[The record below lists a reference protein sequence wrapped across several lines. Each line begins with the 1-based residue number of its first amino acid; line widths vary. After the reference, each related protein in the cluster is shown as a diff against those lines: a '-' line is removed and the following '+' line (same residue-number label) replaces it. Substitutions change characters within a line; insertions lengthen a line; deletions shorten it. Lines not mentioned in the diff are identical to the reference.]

1 MSLLQISSFQPPPQP
16 PVTRETPPGE
26 APVVAEATPAAAT
39 LPTAAADLR
48 PEAEESTYKLHRR
61 FDRLGRLYGDGAVQR
76 LMDARVVVF
85 GVGGVG
91 SFAAEAL
98 ARSAIGHILL
108 VDFDDVCVT
117 NANRQ
122 LQALKGNIGKPKAEV
137 LKERL
142 ALINPQ
148 AKVEAI
154 RSFYNAERSDALLTP
169 PWPGH
174 GHFDFVVDC
183 IDNITAKTH
192 LLATCR
198 ARGIPVV
205 TSSGAAGKLD
215 PTRLRITDLADTQV
229 CRMAKDVRQILRRK
243 YDFPEKGPMG
253 IQSVWSDES
262 RTWPK
267 ELSYDGGEGFR
278 CVCPNRSNEHGC
290 DSRQLIDGTAVFVT
304 GAFGLACASVVV
316 NHLTA
321 SLRDDAP
328 AARALRGTR
337 PQHLENAE

>member
-1 MSLLQISSFQPPPQP
+1 MSLLQITPFPTTEPTSS
-16 PVTRETPPGE
+16 PG
-26 APVVAEATPAAAT
+26 PAAA
-39 LPTAAADLR
+39 PAPAAPA
-48 PEAEESTYKLHRR
+48 PNGEAEESTYKLHRR
-61 FDRLGRLYGDGAVQR
+61 FDRLGRLYGDGAVQS

-98 ARSAIGHILL
+98 ARSAIGHLLL

-122 LQALKGNIGKPKAEV
+122 LQAMRGNIGKSKAEV

-142 ALINPQ
+142 QLINPQ
-148 AKVEAI
+148 AKIEAVQ
-154 RSFYNAERSDALLTP
+154 SFYNAERSDTLLTS
-169 PWPGH
+169 PWPGRSN
-174 GHFDFVVDC
+174 FDFVVDC

-192 LLATCR
+192 LLATCK

-205 TSSGAAGKLD
+205 CSTGAAGKLD
-215 PTRLRITDLADTQV
+215 PTRIRISDLASTQV
-229 CRMAKDVRQILRRK
+229 CRLAKDVRQILRRK
-243 YDFPEKGPMG
+243 YDFPTEGDMG
-253 IQSVWSDES
+253 IPAVWSDES

-267 ELSYDGGEGFR
+267 ELSYDGGKGFR
-278 CVCPNRSNEHGC
+278 CVCPNKSSEHGC

-316 NHLTA
+316 NQLTE
-321 SLRDDAP
+321 SIRDAAP
-328 AARALRGTR
+328 AAKALRGTKPR
-337 PQHLENAE
+337 KLDDA